1 MTRRTLLYSAAC
13 ILLIVAATFTV
24 VQGGQVATPPVSDD
38 LATEIKDK
46 IVLLE
51 INRSSVLETKSGTM
65 LLQKV
70 RITKLG
76 NRDFLVGVGYSPEAD
91 NDYWYKDMLVGVPC
105 ESILRFNAMTPA
117 QCAQFMKQWKDQV
130 EE

>member
-1 MTRRTLLYSAAC
+1 MTRRILLYSAAC
-13 ILLIVAATFTV
+13 ILLIVTSTFTA
-24 VQGGQVATPPVSDD
+24 VQGGQVASPAVGND
-38 LATEIKDK
+38 LAAELKDK

-51 INRSSVLETKSGTM
+51 VNRSSVLETKSGTM
-65 LLQKV
+65 LLQMV

-76 NRDFLVGVGYSPEAD
+76 NRDFLVGVGYSPEDD
-91 NDYWYKDMLVGVPC
+91 NNYWYKDMLVGVPC

-117 QCAQFMKQWKDQV
+117 QCAQFMKQWKEQV